1 MVSIDYSGPVALA
14 CDDTKLHPSLQVA
27 WDDTFNS
34 NVLVG
39 STLDETMLVADPEEL
54 QNVLVQLGDKVA
66 TKVRTKHIIIDAS
79 LIFVQLRLWCIQIPL
94 IGIPSMI
101 TAAEAIPN
109 NLTAE
114 DLYTKSRKVIDGL
127 KSHGVNVVSYSCDG
141 TEVER
146 SVQDLLVMRAT
157 NWITHMVPD
166 PEDDHRHEI

>member
-1 MVSIDYSGPVALA
+1 M
-14 CDDTKLHPSLQVA
+14 A

-34 NVLVG
+34 NILVG
-39 STLDETMLVADPEEL
+39 SILDETMLVANPEEL

-66 TKVRTKHIIIDAS
+66 TKVHTKHIIIDTS

-94 IGIPSMI
+94 VGIPSMI
-101 TAAEAIPN
+101 TAAEVISN

-127 KSHGVNVVSYSCDG
+127 KSHEVNVVLYSCDG
-141 TEVER
+141 TEVEW
-146 SVQDLLVMRAT
+146 SVQDLLVMYT
-157 NWITHMVPD
+157 MNWITHMVPD